1 MRKYFLIAAICICMI
16 SAQMIVSS
24 ASIHVQIF
32 EEGLTDYK
40 TIPSTLPVE
49 TEHFAEEAFAFFHIP
64 HRYVYSGVR
73 ADRPTLLL
81 IRATGQI
88 ELPAGEHR
96 LLIRSLGKSQLKIDD
111 QMLAQTPPV
120 RHRTDGQ
127 DSFQFQQLDLGDDIR
142 RPAPGVSEQLA
153 VFQSQGGLHQVVFEF
168 LVGGILE
175 PPESDYKKVLRAEAN
190 ETTVS
195 IQLSGDKNFYLL
207 TAKPGN
213 LLYTDKGWWDFKQ
226 RREIYYSQLEADRRK
241 NQWQQWK
248 PYWDHRHEYARSW
261 SQENPAPEPRLN
273 NNIPPNSNQIDQFLT
288 HDLYDLATAG
298 DSNHSLDNTTS
309 ISDPGPNFQQTV
321 WPIIEAKCRACHS
334 GEKAAGGLRLDLPS
348 TVWFEASDNGV
359 VPIVAGNAIDSELFR
374 RITIDDDSKRMPPPS
389 SGKALTAEEVVIFRR
404 WINAGAELN
413 RPIPAKPYQHSPPL
427 SDLAFLRK
435 VYYDTIGIPP
445 TEIEIEQF
453 QADPSNKRRSKVIT
467 QLLRDPR
474 WADHWVS
481 YWQEVLAENPNL
493 INATLNNTGPF
504 RYWIYEA
511 LLDNKPF
518 DVFVTELL
526 SMEGGVYA
534 GGPKGFG
541 LASQN
546 DVPMAAKAII
556 VSSAFLGINMKC
568 ARCHDAPFHQTKQRD
583 LFELAAMLKQEAIE
597 VPTSSSVDLSTLPS
611 GRKPLIAVTLQVGTK
626 VEPRW
631 TLTNLVNDPVAG
643 RFLPTN
649 PSLREQLAFQITRP
663 ENQRFSQ
670 VIVNRIWAR
679 LTGEGLIEPV
689 DDWEG
694 NKIYN
699 SDLLT
704 WLASQFITHNYDTKH
719 IISLILSSRF
729 YQSVS
734 NETSEPRSEFIVP
747 QRRLLGAEQIVDSL
761 VAVFGKR
768 LSTEQLSL
776 DLDISRGRQN
786 AINFGLPRR
795 SWQLTSLSNERDRP
809 SLALPETQSI
819 VDVLE
824 GFGWHGSRMEPRTR
838 TKIELNLIQPGIL
851 ANGVF
856 VQKMTTITPGSEME
870 KLVVESLALD
880 RLVRSIFLRLLTRY
894 PTANELVVC
903 NNLLRDGFEDRVV
916 RELGEMGKAQ
926 ALPNPAKYV
935 TWSNHLQEKANS
947 FMVDKQLL
955 IKNGPT
961 PSLALQKNWRQR
973 CEDLLWALV
982 NSPEMIFSP

>member
-1 MRKYFLIAAICICMI
+1 
-16 SAQMIVSS
+16 
-24 ASIHVQIF
+24 F
-32 EEGLTDYK
+32 EEGLTDHK

-153 VFQSQGGLHQVVFEF
+153 TFQSQGGIHQVVFEF

-175 PPESDYKKVLRAEAN
+175 PPESDYEKVLRAEVN

-195 IQLSGDKNFYLL
+195 IQLSGDRNFYLL

-213 LLYTDKGWWDFKQ
+213 LPYTDKGWWDFKQ
-226 RREIYYSQLEADRRK
+226 RREIYYSQLEAGRRK

-273 NNIPPNSNQIDQFLT
+273 NNLNSNYIDQFLT
-288 HDLYDLATAG
+288 HDLYDLTTAG

-309 ISDPGPNFQQTV
+309 ISGPGPNFQQTAV
-321 WPIIEAKCRACHS
+321 QPIMEAKCRHCHS

-348 TVWFEASDNGV
+348 TAWFEVSDSGT
-359 VPIVAGNAIDSELFR
+359 VPIIAGNAIDSELFR
-374 RITIDDDSKRMPPPS
+374 RITIDDDSKRMPPS
-389 SGKALTAEEVVIFRR
+389 NSGQVLTAEEVMIFRR

-413 RPIPAKPYQHSPPL
+413 QLIPTRPYQHSQSL

-435 VYYDTIGIPP
+435 VYYDTVGIPP
-445 TEIEIEQF
+445 TETEIEQF
-453 QADPSNKRRSKVIT
+453 QAHPANKRRPQVIT
-467 QLLRDPR
+467 RLLQDPR

-568 ARCHDAPFHQTKQRD
+568 ARCHDAPFHRTKQRD

-597 VPTSSSVDLSTLPS
+597 VPTSSSVDLSKLPS
-611 GRKPLIAVTLQVGTK
+611 ERKPLIAVTLQVGTK

-631 TLTNLVNDPVAG
+631 TLTNLVNDPVSG

-694 NKIYN
+694 NKIHN

-719 IISLILSSRF
+719 IISLILNSRF

-734 NETSEPRSEFIVP
+734 NETSEPRSEFIGP

-838 TKIELNLIQPGIL
+838 TK
-851 ANGVF
+851 
-856 VQKMTTITPGSEME
+856 
-870 KLVVESLALD
+870 
-880 RLVRSIFLRLLTRY
+880 
-894 PTANELVVC
+894 
-903 NNLLRDGFEDRVV
+903 
-916 RELGEMGKAQ
+916 
-926 ALPNPAKYV
+926 
-935 TWSNHLQEKANS
+935 
-947 FMVDKQLL
+947 
-955 IKNGPT
+955 
-961 PSLALQKNWRQR
+961 
-973 CEDLLWALV
+973 
-982 NSPEMIFSP
+982 